1 MSANRT
7 KMLMQDAARLVDTLI
22 NPTSGPRQNGF
33 VVLVF
38 PLDQPDGART
48 NYVSN
53 VERQSIVAALKEIVA
68 RFEGR
73 AIYHGT
79 KQ

>member
-1 MSANRT
+1 MSPNAT
-7 KMLMQDAARLVDTLI
+7 KMLMQDAARLVDALI
-22 NPTSGPRQNGF
+22 NPPAGKRENGF
-33 VVLVF
+33 VLLVF
-38 PLDQPDGART
+38 PFDKPEGDRT

-53 VERQSIVAALKEIVA
+53 TERSEIVAALKEIVA

-73 AIYHGT
+73 VVDHGT

>member
-1 MSANRT
+1 MSQNRT
-7 KMLMQDAARLVDTLI
+7 KMLMQDAARMVDALI
-22 NPTSGPRQNGF
+22 NPTAGTRQNGF

-38 PLDQPDGART
+38 PLDQPDGSRT

-53 VERQSIVAALKEIVA
+53 VERQSIIAALKEIVA

-73 AIYHGT
+73 AIDHGT

>member
-1 MSANRT
+1 MSRRT
-7 KMLMQDAARLVDTLI
+7 VALMQDAAKLVDTLV
-22 NPTSGPRQNGF
+22 NPTAGQRENGF
-33 VVLVF
+33 VLLVF
-38 PLDQPDGART
+38 PFNKPEGNRV

-53 VERQSIVAALKEIVA
+53 LERTEIVAALKEIVA

-73 AIYHGT
+73 AVDHGT